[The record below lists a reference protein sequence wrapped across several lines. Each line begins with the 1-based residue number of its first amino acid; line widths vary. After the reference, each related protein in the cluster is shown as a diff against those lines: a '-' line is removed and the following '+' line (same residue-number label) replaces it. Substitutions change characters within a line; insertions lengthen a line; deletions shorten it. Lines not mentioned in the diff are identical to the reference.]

1 MRGTRQP
8 WNSVWRRPETCLRS
22 WACGTTVSKKGRSFF
37 QWYFREYCL
46 QHNKVVG
53 GFDEEGRLR
62 NMLHLNP
69 YQVLLRGRVAEMP
82 YIVGVATDP
91 AARGHH

>member
-1 MRGTRQP
+1 MEFRLASAGDLPQVMGL
-8 WNSVWRRPETCLRS
+8 WDYCFE
-22 WACGTTVSKKGRSFF
+22 KKEDPFF

-69 YQVLLRGRVAEMP
+69 YQVLLRGAWQRCLISSAWRQ
-82 YIVGVATDP
+82 TRR
-91 AARGHH
+91 RGGTI